1 MTSGYLHVET
11 ELRQSPKRAGSLCGD
26 VFLCERTAAGTT
38 LVCADGIG
46 SGPHAHIAARMCAT
60 RLLELLRLG
69 FSLRRAVHLV
79 VETMERW
86 RDISKPYTAFSIA
99 RILGNG
105 NATILA
111 YEAPLPLV
119 VGRQRAE
126 PVVSRPLELAGTLVD
141 ESQCSL
147 DTTESLLMMTDG
159 ITQAGIGSSLPH
171 GWQTGGVAGYVS
183 NCLRQGAGHDEI
195 PDCVHREARRLWT
208 RGGDDCTVA
217 LARCRAGIVVNL
229 LTGPPANRQ
238 ADDEVVARFLQSEG
252 FKVVCGGKTAEVV
265 ARHLGKTVRLERAP
279 QSLIAPPRYGIDG
292 IDLVTEG
299 AVTLNQ
305 VFNLLDEDIARFK
318 EESGVTEL
326 CSLLNVADR
335 VNMTLGTAH
344 NAATDD
350 VAFRQRGI
358 LTRSKIVPLLADRL
372 RTAGKLVVVDEV

>member
-1 MTSGYLHVET
+1 MVTGYVHVET
-11 ELRQSPKRAGSLCGD
+11 ELKQSSKRAGSPCGD
-26 VFLCERTAAGTT
+26 VFLCERTVAGTT

-79 VETMERW
+79 VETMQQW

-99 RILGNG
+99 RIRGDG

-119 VGRQRAE
+119 VGHHRAS
-126 PVVSRPLELAGTLVD
+126 PVIVQPLELAGTLVD
-141 ESQCSL
+141 EAQCNL
-147 DTTESLLMMTDG
+147 DPNESLLMMTDG
-159 ITQAGIGSSLPH
+159 ITQAGIGSLLAH
-171 GWQTGGVAGYVS
+171 GWQTAGVTNFVS
-183 NCLRQGAGHDEI
+183 DCLRQGVPHREI
-195 PDCVHREARRLWT
+195 PEYVHCEARRLWT

-217 LARCRAGIVVNL
+217 LAQCREGLVVNV
-229 LTGPPANRQ
+229 LTGPPADSSH
-238 ADDEVVARFLQSEG
+238 DDDVVTRFLSSAG
-252 FKVVCGGKTAEVV
+252 FKVVCGGKTAEIV

-305 VFNLLDEDIARFK
+305 VFNLLDEDIGSFK
-318 EESGVTEL
+318 EESGVTEF
-326 CSLLNVADR
+326 CSLLSVADR
-335 VNMTLGTAH
+335 VNITLGTAH
-344 NAATDD
+344 NRATEDI
-350 VAFRQRGI
+350 AFRQRGI
-358 LTRSKIVPLLADRL
+358 LTRNKMVPLLAERL
-372 RTAGKLVVVDEV
+372 RAAGKLVVLEEV